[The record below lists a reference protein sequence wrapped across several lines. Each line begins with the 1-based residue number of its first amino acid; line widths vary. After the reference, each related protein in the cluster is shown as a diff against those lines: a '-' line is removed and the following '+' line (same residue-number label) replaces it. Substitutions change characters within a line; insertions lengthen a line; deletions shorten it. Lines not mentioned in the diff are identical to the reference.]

1 MTKPFTHKNEAA
13 SPVVGVM
20 LLLIIT
26 VLIAAVVSS
35 YVGSLSDTKT
45 RPPQLILSPEIYR
58 NDTALSMNMK
68 VLSAGNGIATRDL
81 RVITDWKALDSSG
94 GSTSTISGGG
104 VSGKLSPSGPA
115 YPIGHGAGVR
125 EDPVTSGQLL
135 DDFGE
140 YMLLGGTLM
149 YIYCDSTNE
158 DGCLQLLGTGWKNL
172 EEGDLVN
179 LKIVHMPSQSTIV
192 DQEIMVRSLS

>member
-1 MTKPFTHKNEAA
+1 MTKPVTHKNEAA

-45 RPPQLILSPEIYR
+45 RPPQLILSPEIYA

-68 VLSAGNGIATRDL
+68 VLSAGNGIPTRDL
-81 RVITDWKALDSSG
+81 KVITDWKALDSSG
-94 GSTSTISGGG
+94 DLISSGG
-104 VSGKLSPSGPA
+104 VSGTVASVT
-115 YPIGHGAGVR
+115 YPLGHGAGVK
-125 EDPVTSGQLL
+125 EDPVNPGDLL
-135 DDFGE
+135 ESFGE

-149 YIYCDSTNE
+149 YIDCDTTTSKV
-158 DGCLQLLGTGWKNL
+158 DGCEQLLGDDWEYL
-172 EEGDLVN
+172 EEGDLVS